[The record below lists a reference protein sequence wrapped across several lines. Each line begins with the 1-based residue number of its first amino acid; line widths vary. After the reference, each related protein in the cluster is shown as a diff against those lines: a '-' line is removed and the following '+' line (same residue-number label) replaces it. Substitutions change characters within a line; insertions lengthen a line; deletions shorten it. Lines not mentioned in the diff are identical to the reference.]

1 MKVSKQKRPF
11 LIVIVAIMVTILCMG
26 ATCMWVSKQ
35 NKDTKTAR
43 LTDAKHEGN
52 KFILK
57 DVEIEIKTR
66 GGDSGAWLKDPIY
79 DEAGNELHGSS
90 VGTIYE
96 IVVTNTSNA
105 VISDWS
111 FELFMPEY
119 MWLNNVWNGHMEIR
133 QTTSGSLIAQEV
145 DLGEYTKTDIIL
157 DYYIDHTGPMV
168 PMNPGDS
175 FVYIPSEADNEKPL
189 TSSKK
194 EGSGKSYALTG
205 FITYVPDQT
214 IDYIVPFS
222 EGIIEYNLQISVWDL
237 PSFIVLVVLLAVL
250 LVILVALIVSQIRI
264 NKLLVEQRRDAKII
278 KQSISTFINFIEAKD
293 PHTKGHSQR
302 VAKYSTLL
310 ARELGYSEQEC
321 NRISYIA
328 LMHDCGKISIPV
340 TILQKPDRLTDEE
353 YEEIK
358 KHTIYGDKMLRDFN
372 SIEGINLGALYH
384 HERYDGKG
392 YPKGLSGEDIP
403 KIARIICVADSLDA
417 MNSNRVYRSK
427 LDKDVI
433 MKELIDNKGKQFD
446 PEVIDCLIK
455 LIENG
460 EIVIGETEV

>member
-1 MKVSKQKRPF
+1 MKMSKQKRAF
-11 LIVIVAIMVTILCMG
+11 IIVIVAILVTILCMG
-26 ATCMWVSKQ
+26 ATCLWVNKQ
-35 NKDTKTAR
+35 NNETKTAH
-43 LTDAKHEGN
+43 LSDAKRDGD

-57 DVEIEIKTR
+57 DVEIEIRTR

-79 DEAGNELHGSS
+79 DDVGNELHGSS

-105 VISDWS
+105 VLSDWK

-119 MWLNNVWNGHMEIR
+119 LWLNNVWNGHMEIR

-157 DYYIDHTGPMV
+157 DCYIDHTGPMV
-168 PMNPGDS
+168 SMNPGDS
-175 FVYIPSEADNEKPL
+175 FVYIPSEVDNEKPL
-189 TSSKK
+189 VPSKK
-194 EGSGKSYALTG
+194 EGQGKYYALTG
-205 FITYVPDQT
+205 FITYVPDQN
-214 IDYIVPFS
+214 IDYVTPF
-222 EGIIEYNLQISVWDL
+222 ENGVLEYNLQLSVWDL
-237 PSFIVLVVLLAVL
+237 TSFIILLGLLVFLLVVFI
-250 LVILVALIVSQIRI
+250 VIVVSQIRI

-310 ARELGYSEQEC
+310 AKELGYSELEC

-328 LMHDCGKISIPV
+328 LMHDCGKISIPI
-340 TILQKPDRLTDEE
+340 TILQKKDKLTEGE

-358 KHTIYGDKMLRDFN
+358 KHTIYGDRMLRDFS

-392 YPKGLSGEDIP
+392 YPKGLSGEEIP
-403 KIARIICVADSLDA
+403 RIARIICVADSLDA

-427 LDKDVI
+427 LTKDII

-446 PEVIDCLIK
+446 PEVIDCLLK
-455 LIENG
+455 LIDNG
-460 EIVIGETEV
+460 EITIGEEEI

>member
-1 MKVSKQKRPF
+1 MKMSKQKRPF
-11 LIVIVAIMVTILCMG
+11 IVVIVAILVTILCMVS
-26 ATCMWVSKQ
+26 TSVWVSKQ
-35 NKDTKTAR
+35 NNETKTAH
-43 LTDAKHEGN
+43 LSDAKRDGD

-57 DVEIEIKTR
+57 DVEIEIRTR

-79 DEAGNELHGSS
+79 DDAGNELHGSS

-105 VISDWS
+105 VLSDWK

-119 MWLNNVWNGHMEIR
+119 LWLNNVWNGHMEIR
-133 QTTSGSLIAQEV
+133 QTTSGSSITQEV

-168 PMNPGDS
+168 SMNPGDS

-189 TSSKK
+189 VSSKK
-194 EGSGKSYALTG
+194 EGQGKSYALTG

-214 IDYIVPFS
+214 IDYVIPFVDGS
-222 EGIIEYNLQISVWDL
+222 LEYNIQITVWDL
-237 PSFIVLVVLLAVL
+237 PSFMILVVLLATFV
-250 LVILVALIVSQIRI
+250 VILVALIVSQIRI
-264 NKLLVEQRRDAKII
+264 NKLLVEQKRDAKII

-293 PHTKGHSQR
+293 PLTKGHSQR
-302 VAKYSTLL
+302 VAKYSVLL
-310 ARELGYSEQEC
+310 ARELGYSELEC

-328 LMHDCGKISIPV
+328 LMHDCGKISIPI
-340 TILQKPDRLTDEE
+340 TILQKKDKLSDDE

-358 KHTIYGDKMLRDFN
+358 KHTIYGDRMLRDFN

-417 MNSNRVYRSK
+417 MNSDRVYRSK
-427 LDKDVI
+427 LSKDVI

-446 PEVIDCLIK
+446 PEIIDCLIK
-455 LIENG
+455 LIDNG
-460 EIVIGETEV
+460 EIIIGETDL

>member
-1 MKVSKQKRPF
+1 MRISKSKLPF
-11 LIVIVAIMVTILCMG
+11 VVIIVAICITVLGMFGTHC
-26 ATCMWVSKQ
+26 WVISK
-35 NKDTKTAR
+35 NKETKFAK
-43 LTDAKHEGN
+43 LSDAKLQDD
-52 KFILK
+52 KLVLK
-57 DVEIEIKTR
+57 DLDIVITTR

-79 DEAGNELHGSS
+79 DEAGNELHGAS

-96 IVVTNTSNA
+96 ITITNTSNA
-105 VISDWS
+105 ILSDWKI
-111 FELFMPEY
+111 ELFMPEY
-119 MWLNNVWNGHMEIR
+119 LWLNNVWNGHMEIC
-133 QTTSGSLIAQEV
+133 QTTSGQLISQEV

-189 TSSKK
+189 VSSRKDS
-194 EGSGKSYALTG
+194 SGKSYALIG

-214 IDYIVPFS
+214 IDYVIPFS
-222 EGIIEYNLQISVWDL
+222 EGIVEYNLKLTVWDVPL
-237 PSFIVLVVLLAVL
+237 YIVLLVLLVVLVIILIGL
-250 LVILVALIVSQIRI
+250 LISQVRV
-264 NKLLVEQRRDAKII
+264 NKLLVEQKRDAKII

-302 VAKYSTLL
+302 VAKYSVLL
-310 ARELGYSEQEC
+310 AKELGYSELEC

-328 LMHDCGKISIPV
+328 LMHDCGKISIPIA
-340 TILQKPDRLTDEE
+340 ILQKKDRLTDDE

-358 KHTIYGDKMLRDFN
+358 KHTIYGDRMLRDFN

-417 MNSNRVYRSK
+417 MNSDRVYRSK
-427 LDKDVI
+427 LSKDVI
-433 MKELIDNKGKQFD
+433 MKELIDNRGKQFD
-446 PEVIDCLIK
+446 PEIIDCLMK

-460 EIVIGETEV
+460 EIVIGES

>member
-1 MKVSKQKRPF
+1 MKINKNKSPF
-11 LIVIVAIMVTILCMG
+11 IINFIAICVIILGMLGTHYWLINKNKEVKYAKLSDAKFVDGKFVLKDLEIVIT
-26 ATCMWVSKQ
+26 
-35 NKDTKTAR
+35 
-43 LTDAKHEGN
+43 
-52 KFILK
+52 
-57 DVEIEIKTR
+57 TR

-79 DEAGNELHGSS
+79 DDEGNELYGAS

-96 IVVTNTSNA
+96 VTITNISKA
-105 VISDWS
+105 VLRDWKL
-111 FELFMPEY
+111 ELVMPEY
-119 MWLNNVWNGHMEIR
+119 LWLNNVWNGYMEIH
-133 QTTSGSLIAQEV
+133 QTTSGELISQEV

-157 DYYIDHTGPMV
+157 DYYVDHTGPMV

-175 FVYIPSEADNEKPL
+175 FVYIPSADDNEKPL
-189 TSSKK
+189 VSSLKDD
-194 EGSGKSYALTG
+194 SGKSYALIG

-214 IDYIVPFS
+214 IDYVIDFS
-222 EGIIEYNLQISVWDL
+222 EGTIEYRLEFSVWDI
-237 PSFIVLVVLLAVL
+237 PFYVVLAIALAI
-250 LVILVALIVSQIRI
+250 LVITFIALLFSQIRV
-264 NKLLVEQRRDAKII
+264 NKLLVEQKRDAKII

-293 PHTKGHSQR
+293 PNTKGHSQR
-302 VAKYSTLL
+302 VAKYSVLL
-310 ARELGYSEQEC
+310 AKELGYSEQEC

-340 TILQKPDRLTDEE
+340 TILQKPGKLTDEE

-392 YPKGLSGEDIP
+392 YPKGIAGEDIP

-417 MNSNRVYRSK
+417 MNSNRCYRSK

-433 MKELIDNKGKQFD
+433 IKELEENKGKQFD
-446 PEVIDCLIK
+446 PEIIDCLLR

-460 EIVIGETEV
+460 DIIIGETTI

>member
-1 MKVSKQKRPF
+1 MKISKQKLPF
-11 LIVIVAIMVTILCMG
+11 VVVIASILLTILVMG
-26 ATCMWVSKQ
+26 AVCAWVSKQ
-35 NKDTKTAR
+35 NKEMKKTT
-43 LTDAKHEGN
+43 LSEAKRVEN
-52 KFILK
+52 TFVLQ
-57 DVEIEIKTR
+57 DLEIEIRTR

-79 DEAGNELHGSS
+79 DEAGNQLHGSS

-96 IVVTNTSNA
+96 IVVTNTSD
-105 VISDWS
+105 VIISDWK

-119 MWLNNVWNGHMEIR
+119 LWLNNVWNGHMEIR
-133 QTTSGSLIAQEV
+133 QTTTGELITQEV
-145 DLGEYTKTDIIL
+145 DLGEYTQTDIIL
-157 DYYIDHTGPMV
+157 DYYVDHTGPMV
-168 PMNPGDS
+168 PMNPKDS

-189 TSSKK
+189 TSANK
-194 EGSGKSYALTG
+194 EGNGKSYALTG
-205 FITYVPDQT
+205 FITYVPDQS
-214 IDYIVPFS
+214 IDYIVPFA
-222 EGIIEYNLQISVWDL
+222 EGIIEYNLKITVWDVPL
-237 PSFIVLVVLLAVL
+237 FTIMIVLLAVL
-250 LVILVALIVSQIRI
+250 MMILVALIVSQLRV
-264 NKLLVEQRRDAKII
+264 NKLLVEQKRDAKII

-293 PHTKGHSQR
+293 PNTKGHSQR
-302 VAKYSTLL
+302 VAKYSVLL
-310 ARELGYSEQEC
+310 AKELGYSEQEC

-340 TILQKPDRLTDEE
+340 TILRKPDKLTEDE

-417 MNSNRVYRSK
+417 MNSNRVYRCKLSK
-427 LDKDVI
+427 DYI
-433 MKELIDNKGKQFD
+433 MKELEDNKGTQFD
-446 PEVIDCLIK
+446 PEIIDCLLK

-460 EIVIGETEV
+460 EIVIGES